1 MPKLCRNGDLGTTGH
16 LCDSVIDVVTSQ
28 SNVRANGIPVAR
40 LNDPTN
46 FHTIPVPCPPPP
58 GAVCC
63 VSHMSMVKSCSATVR
78 VNSIGVARVGDSF
91 DFGAMFQGSHNV
103 RAG

>member
-16 LCDSVIDVVTSQ
+16 LCDSVIDVVTTQ

-78 VNSIGVARVGDSF
+78 VNSIGVARDGDSF